1 MAIKTEIISIRVS
14 PEEKEK
20 IKRMAEKQDITVSK
34 LLYKVIIKEL
44 NNYGDYNAA
53 NEN

>member
-20 IKRMAEKQDITVSK
+20 IYKMAREQEITVSK
-34 LLYKVIIKEL
+34 LVNKIIIKEL
-44 NNYGDYNAA
+44 NNQ
-53 NEN
+53 EEKE

>member
-20 IKRMAEKQDITVSK
+20 IYKMAREQEITVSK
-34 LLYKVIIKEL
+34 LVNKIINKEL
-44 NNYGDYNAA
+44 NNQEKNSQ
-53 NEN
+53 E